1 MVKVFFGWE
10 MGINKKNKN
19 SVSELNKRKHTVGR
33 WMIKTSSTV
42 ILGYFFGVIN
52 IFGKKIIFDF
62 LIHIT
67 MILPI
72 LPEKT
77 LAPI

>member
-1 MVKVFFGWE
+1 
-10 MGINKKNKN
+10 
-19 SVSELNKRKHTVGR
+19 
-33 WMIKTSSTV
+33 MIKTSSTV

-77 LAPI
+77 LAQI

>member
-1 MVKVFFGWE
+1 
-10 MGINKKNKN
+10 
-19 SVSELNKRKHTVGR
+19 
-33 WMIKTSSTV
+33 MIKTSSTV

-67 MILPI
+67 MILP
-72 LPEKT
+72 EKT